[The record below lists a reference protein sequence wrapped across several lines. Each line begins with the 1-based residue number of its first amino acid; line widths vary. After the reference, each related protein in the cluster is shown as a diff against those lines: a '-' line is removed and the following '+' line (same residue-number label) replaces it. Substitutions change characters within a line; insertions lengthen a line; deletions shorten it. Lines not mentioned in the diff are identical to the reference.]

1 MKKKAFLPLPMTIPG
16 VLMLLIIVAICLAD
30 IFLPYRESMDFAM
43 AAAPYMMLCLA
54 ALIVGFVFT
63 LAKMEAED

>member
-1 MKKKAFLPLPMTIPG
+1 MKKKAFLPLSMAIPG
-16 VLMLLIIVAICLAD
+16 GLTLAIIVAICFAD

-54 ALIVGFVFT
+54 ALVVGFVFT
-63 LAKMEAED
+63 MAKMEAD